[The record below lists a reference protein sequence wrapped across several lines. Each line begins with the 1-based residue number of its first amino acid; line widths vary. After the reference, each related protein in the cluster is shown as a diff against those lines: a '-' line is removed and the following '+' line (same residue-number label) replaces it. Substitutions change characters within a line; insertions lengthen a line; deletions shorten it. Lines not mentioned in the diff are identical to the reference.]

1 MAIIHKKCWREC
13 FEAIISGKKKFDVRL
28 ADFEINE
35 GDIFILEEWDND
47 AKKYTGRKIEVV
59 AAYIFK
65 TKDQL
70 FWPQRDIDKYGF
82 QVIQFG
88 LKNK

>member
-1 MAIIHKKCWREC
+1 M
-13 FEAIISGKKKFDVRL
+13 RL

-35 GDIFILEEWDND
+35 GDIFILEERDND
-47 AKKYTGRKIEVV
+47 AKKYTGRKIETI

-65 TKDQL
+65 TKGQL